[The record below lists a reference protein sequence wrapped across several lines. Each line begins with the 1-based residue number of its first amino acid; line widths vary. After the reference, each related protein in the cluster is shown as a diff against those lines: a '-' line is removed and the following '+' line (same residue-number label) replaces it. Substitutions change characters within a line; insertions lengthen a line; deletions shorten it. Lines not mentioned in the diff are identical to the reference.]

1 MEEGCLILGRR
12 AEYRTDKDL
21 YHIIQLQKIIE
32 NIETLV
38 TQQNSEA
45 DVEDAYF
52 RVRAQLEEFRAFM
65 SADFSDSRSSK
76 STLFQVDTDCV
87 RSTVHAIPH
96 CQTIPS
102 PSSIL

>member
-1 MEEGCLILGRR
+1 MEEGCLILGQR

-38 TQQNSEA
+38 KQQSSEA
-45 DVEDAYF
+45 EVEDAYF

-65 SADFSDSRSSK
+65 SADFSDSRSLK
-76 STLFQVDTDCV
+76 SSLFQVVTDCV
-87 RSTVHAIPH
+87 RSALHAIPH
-96 CQTIPS
+96 CKTVSS
-102 PSSIL
+102 PGSIL